1 VKSIPFMILAVAG
14 VFILF
19 AADRVTADKAEPGT
33 VQRAVVKIDSLSCGG
48 CFNPISQGLS
58 PLEGYS
64 GMGMN
69 LFRKRIAVDF
79 TEPLT
84 AEEIMRTLSQVGY
97 SGVLETVEPIPENAS
112 FAYLDQKRAGAGPG
126 RGGCCRNGGYPGN
139 AAENQNPASP
149 GRSTGGSCCLLPGI
163 SEPAEEL

>member
-1 VKSIPFMILAVAG
+1 VKSITYLILGVVG

-19 AADRVTADKAEPGT
+19 AADRVTAERTEAGDIR
-33 VQRAVVKIDSLSCGG
+33 RAVIKIDTLSCGG
-48 CFNPISQGLS
+48 CFNTISQSLS

-84 AEEIMRTLSQVGY
+84 AEEITRTLSQAGY
-97 SGVLETVEPIPENAS
+97 PGTVETIEPVPEKES
-112 FAYLDQKRAGAGPG
+112 FAYSDPKRAGAGSG
-126 RGGCCRNGGYPGN
+126 RGGCCI
-139 AAENQNPASP
+139 
-149 GRSTGGSCCLLPGI
+149 LPDVLQ
-163 SEPAEEL
+163 PTEEL